1 MVHKGLWAMLP
12 VLLATI
18 AALPL
23 VPVAWAQREY
33 KTLHSF
39 SKDGKGGSEPDG
51 ALILDRHGDL
61 YGTTAV
67 GGAHESGTVFK
78 LTRTSGDTWSE
89 RVLYSFCSVSKC
101 DDGSTPIASLISD
114 ASGNLYG
121 TTVHGGANG
130 VGTVFKLSPRSNGGW
145 TESVLYSFCSAN
157 DCGDGWYPA
166 ASLILDQ
173 AGNLYGTTEYG
184 GLPNCQH
191 GCGVVFKLTPS
202 AGGRWSES
210 VLHSFCS
217 LTNCVDGAMPAAG
230 LTSDAT
236 GNLYGTTAYGGESVT
251 NCDNIACGVAFELTP
266 NSDGSWTESVLY
278 SFCSLEQCSD
288 GSVPLAGVIMDKAGN
303 LYGTTFDNFLS
314 AGFGVVF
321 QLTPR
326 GDGGWDEK
334 VIHQFA
340 DVPHG
345 LYPQAGLVL
354 DKTGNLYGTTYVG
367 GDPDCYAI
375 GCGAV
380 FKLTPTSKGWRETV
394 LHAFYDSP
402 GAFPSAAVILDA
414 AGNVYGTT
422 QGEQNTNFGSVF
434 EIGQ

>member
-1 MVHKGLWAMLP
+1 MVHKRLWVMLP

-18 AALPL
+18 AVLPMA
-23 VPVAWAQREY
+23 PVAWAQREY
-33 KTLHSF
+33 RTLHSF

-51 ALILDRHGDL
+51 ALILNRHGDL
-61 YGTTAV
+61 YGTTAG
-67 GGAHESGTVFK
+67 GGAHGSGTVFRLAQK
-78 LTRTSGDTWSE
+78 DNGHWSE
-89 RVLYSFCSVSKC
+89 SVLYSFCSDSGC
-101 DDGSTPIASLISD
+101 GDGSTPIAGLISD

-121 TTVHGGANG
+121 TTAQGGSTGA
-130 VGTVFKLSPRSNGGW
+130 GTVFKLSPRSDGSW
-145 TESVLYSFCSAN
+145 TESVLYSFCN
-157 DCGDGWYPA
+157 CGDGWFPVA
-166 ASLILDQ
+166 PLVFDR

-184 GLPNCQH
+184 GIPDCQD
-191 GCGVVFKLTPS
+191 GCGVIFKLTRGNGE
-202 AGGRWSES
+202 AWSES
-210 VLHSFCS
+210 TLYSFCS
-217 LTNCVDGAMPAAG
+217 FRQCIDGATPAAG
-230 LTSDAT
+230 LTFDAL
-236 GNLYGTTAYGGESVT
+236 GNLYGTTSYGGTSGN
-251 NCDNIACGVAFELTP
+251 NCDSIGCGVVFELTSS
-266 NSDGSWTESVLY
+266 SDGSWTESVLY

-326 GDGGWDEK
+326 GDGSWDEK

-354 DKTGNLYGTTYVG
+354 DKAGNLYGTTYVG

-394 LHAFYDSP
+394 LHAFYDHP
-402 GAFPSAAVILDA
+402 GAFPNAGVILDGG
-414 AGNVYGTT
+414 GNVYGST
-422 QGEQNTNFGSVF
+422 QGEGNSTFGSVF
-434 EIGQ
+434 KITK